1 MTTLR
6 RTLLAGAGA
15 ALFAPAVRAQPAPL
29 RIGVLTDMS
38 GPFSANTGAGSVLA
52 VRMAIEDFGGTVGGR
67 PVEVIAADHQN
78 RPDTGVAIARE
89 WFDRQ
94 GVSAI
99 ADLVNSAV
107 ALAVMDVA
115 RQKNRITLVAGSGSP
130 AINNEGCTPTNVQLA
145 YDSYATANTAARS
158 LIADGRKRWFF
169 VTADY
174 AFGTATERDAT
185 AIIKA
190 AGGTV
195 LGSVRHPPGTTDFS
209 SYLLTAQSSGADA
222 VAFAS
227 AGADSV
233 NAVKQCAEFGLTGQ
247 VALVSLGLVIN
258 DVHAIGLEA
267 ARGMYL
273 SEGFY
278 WDRDDASRAF
288 AGRYSKALSKMPN
301 MVQAGLYSGVTHWL
315 KAMAA
320 TGGGTDAVMAAMRA
334 APVEDALIHGGTVR
348 LDGLMVHDMLLLQVK
363 APGESKAPWD
373 DLKIIRT
380 VPGIEAF
387 APLDASRCPG
397 VAKR

>member
-1 MTTLR
+1 MTTPR

-52 VRMAIEDFGGTVGGR
+52 VRMAAEDFGGIVGGR

-94 GVSAI
+94 GVSVI

-145 YDSYATANTAARS
+145 YDTYATANTAARS

-174 AFGTATERDAT
+174 AFGTAAERDAI

-278 WDRDDASRAF
+278 WNRDDASRAF

-334 APVEDALIHGGTVR
+334 APVEDALTHGGIVR
-348 LDGLMVHDMLLLQVK
+348 PDGLMVHDMLLLQVK

-380 VPGIEAF
+380 VPGKEAF

>member
-1 MTTLR
+1 MMTPR
-6 RTLLAGAGA
+6 RTLLAGMGA

-52 VRMAIEDFGGTVGGR
+52 VRMAVEDFGGTVGGR

-94 GVSAI
+94 GVSVV

-130 AINNEGCTPTNVQLA
+130 AINNEGCAPTNIQLA
-145 YDSYATANTAARS
+145 YDTYATANTAARS

-190 AGGTV
+190 AGGAV

-233 NAVKQCAEFGLTGQ
+233 NAIKQCAEFGLTGQ

-258 DVHAIGLEA
+258 DVHAIGLDA

-288 AGRYSKALSKMPN
+288 AQRFFKPMSKMPN

-315 KAMAA
+315 KAVAA
-320 TGGGTDAVMAAMRA
+320 TGGDTDAVMAAMRT
-334 APVEDALIHGGTVR
+334 APVEDALTHGGTVR
-348 LDGLMVHDMLLLQVK
+348 PDGLMMHDMLLLQVK

-373 DLKIIRT
+373 DLKVVRT
-380 VPGIEAF
+380 VPGNQAF
-387 APLDASRCPG
+387 APLEASRCPG
-397 VAKR
+397 AAKR